1 MDILKELLKIEDESG
16 GNVTGL
22 RNLIESGRLTT
33 ASDMA
38 RPDPKV
44 EVQQI
49 DAVNAFMRRN
59 PLADGGMLRQEYGRG
74 SGPASIKVRK
84 YLETLPKN
92 SNIVVLDIADE
103 LDVDRGVVDNVLK
116 EKKFENKKFK
126 KLRKSGFITN

>member
-59 PLADGGMLRQEYGRG
+59 PRADGGMLVQPSSDG
-74 SGPASIKVRK
+74 S
-84 YLETLPKN
+84 
-92 SNIVVLDIADE
+92 
-103 LDVDRGVVDNVLK
+103 
-116 EKKFENKKFK
+116 
-126 KLRKSGFITN
+126 